1 MDAEE
6 DRMTSI
12 AFAVPACAGVGVRR
26 RAIAMA
32 LGCALLA
39 GPGPAAGQAAPG
51 EDRGAGAW
59 RTWVL
64 TSGDQFRL
72 PQPPDAIITRGE
84 LAMLRDQAPFRD
96 AAMRA
101 RIAWWDAAAPSYRW
115 NQIAVEAAI
124 AAGLNA
130 NMASRHLAVLHTALA
145 DAMVAAWDSK
155 YAYNRPRPAT
165 VDPTV
170 ETLVATPVTPSYPDE
185 HAVAGA
191 VAATLLAQMFPARAD
206 HFARLGEEAGLS
218 RLVAGVSFPS
228 DVASGMILGHRIAA
242 AALERAA
249 RDRSDL
255 PWTGRVPTTPGLWNG
270 TNPIMPQAATWVPWL
285 LASPDEFRPAPPPAH
300 DSPERAAEMA
310 VVRNVQRTPWT
321 NSQALFWDIAVG
333 GLRNYEY
340 WNIEAGRLLMEHGEA
355 RNAPRA
361 ARALAL
367 LNVAFYDVGVACWD
381 AKYTFW
387 TIRPFQLDPS
397 FRTVFPTAN
406 HPAYPAAHSC
416 FSMTS
421 ALVLSHLYPREEE
434 RLRGLGRIS
443 GDSRVWAGIH
453 YPSDVTVGQE
463 MAARV
468 AGRVIERAVADGS
481 APAVR

>member
-1 MDAEE
+1 MLLG
-6 DRMTSI
+6 
-12 AFAVPACAGVGVRR
+12 GV
-26 RAIAMA
+26 
-32 LGCALLA
+32 LLVAA
-39 GPGPAAGQAAPG
+39 GPSAAQTAPG
-51 EDRGAGAW
+51 QDPDAGAW

-64 TSGDQFRL
+64 GSGRDYRL
-72 PQPPDAIITRGE
+72 PPPPGTADTRAE
-84 LAMLRDQAPFRD
+84 LAMVRDQAAFRD
-96 AAMRA
+96 AAMRQ
-101 RIAWWDAAAPSYRW
+101 RIGWWDAAAPSYRW

-155 YAYNRPRPAT
+155 YAYNRPRPAS
-165 VDPTV
+165 VDPSV
-170 ETLVATPVTPSYPDE
+170 ETLVATPSSPSYPDE

-191 VAATLLAQMFPARAD
+191 VAATLLGRMFPARAD
-206 HFARLGEEAGLS
+206 HFARLAEEAGRS

-228 DVASGMILGHRIAA
+228 DVASGMILGHRVAA

-255 PWTGRVPTTPGLWNG
+255 PWTGSVPTTPGLWNG

-285 LASPDEFRPAPPPAH
+285 LASPDEFRPPPPPAH

-310 VVRNVQRTPWT
+310 VVRNFQRTPWT
-321 NSQALFWDIAVG
+321 NAQALFWDIAVG

-340 WNIEAGRLLMEHGEA
+340 WNLEAGRLLMEHGEA

-367 LNVAFYDVGVACWD
+367 LNVAFYDAGVSCWD
-381 AKYTFW
+381 AKYAFW

-463 MAARV
+463 IAARV
-468 AGRVIERAVADGS
+468 AARVVERAVADGS

>member
-1 MDAEE
+1 
-6 DRMTSI
+6 MTSI
-12 AFAVPACAGVGVRR
+12 AFTVPTRAGGAARRKALAVMLAG
-26 RAIAMA
+26 
-32 LGCALLA
+32 ALLVAA
-39 GPGPAAGQAAPG
+39 GPATAQAAGG
-51 EDRGAGAW
+51 EDPGAGAW

-64 TSGDQFRL
+64 RSGSEYRL
-72 PQPPDAIITRGE
+72 PPPPDATITRGE
-84 LAMLRDQAPFRD
+84 MAMLRDQAPLRAT
-96 AAMRA
+96 AAGA
-101 RIAWWDAAAPSYRW
+101 RIGWWDAAAPSYRW
-115 NQIAVEAAI
+115 NQIALEAAI

-145 DAMVAAWDSK
+145 DAMVATWDSK
-155 YAYNRPRPAT
+155 YTHNRLRPAALDPAFGT
-165 VDPTV
+165 V
-170 ETLVATPVTPSYPDE
+170 VATPASPSYPDE
-185 HAVAGA
+185 YAVAGA
-191 VAATLLAQMFPARAD
+191 VAATLLGRMFPSRAA
-206 HFARLGEEAGLS
+206 HFTGLAEEAGRT
-218 RLVAGVSFPS
+218 RLLAGVSFPS
-228 DVASGMILGHRIAA
+228 DVAAGTQLGNRIAA

-255 PWTGRVPTTPGLWNG
+255 PWNGRVPTTPGLWNG

-340 WNIEAGRLLMEHGEA
+340 WNLEAGRLLMEHGEV

-387 TIRPFQLDPS
+387 TIRPFQLDPT

-434 RLRGLGRIS
+434 RLRGLGRVS

-468 AGRVIERAVADGS
+468 AARVIERAVADGS